1 MVWKHIIKQE
11 QCIYI
16 YIHMFTV
23 QDTENRSY
31 YCTPYPAKVIKVA
44 LLLVAEVC
52 FPLRHLGLHQFPT

>member
-1 MVWKHIIKQE
+1 M
-11 QCIYI
+11 YI